1 MEEDVPM
8 AVRTAMDDVLERTVE
23 TGRVPGVVAMAA
35 DDTGDIYQGAFGKRQ
50 AGGADD
56 MTVDTVFWIASMT
69 KAVTSVA
76 AMQLVEQGK
85 LDLDAPLGEM
95 LPELATP
102 NVLEGFDASGAPVL
116 RPARRPITLRLLL
129 THTAGFTYNIWN
141 PEMGRYMEHTGMP
154 GIISCQSVCL
164 QAPLM
169 FDPGERWE
177 YGINI
182 DWAGKAVE
190 RVSGL
195 SLNEYLHDHIFEP
208 LGMTDSGFVLGP
220 EQRSRLASMHV
231 RSGDSSFDVIEFE
244 VPQQPEFFM
253 GGGGLYG
260 TGLDYLTF
268 LRALLNGGQLD
279 GARILRPETVAEMNR
294 NQIGDLMVGLMRTA
308 DPASS
313 NDAEFFPGMPK
324 KWGLGYMINVDEAP
338 TGRAAGSLA
347 WAGLANTYYWLDPT
361 RRVTGVILTQ
371 ILPFA
376 DPAVL
381 DVFSQFEQAVYA
393 GLKV

>member
-381 DVFSQFEQAVYA
+381 DAFSQFETAVYN
-393 GLKV
+393 GLTG

>member
-338 TGRAAGSLA
+338 TGRAASGLA
-347 WAGLANTYYWLDPT
+347 WAGLAHTYYWFDPT
-361 RRVTGVILTQ
+361 RRVAGVILTQ